1 MRGTMKGCVFNLPIR
16 EEFVQRLLE
25 SYKDL
30 TERVPDSARS
40 VLQFDLFD
48 PTVVATKASNTDMAF
63 HSRGYHFNAAAEV
76 FWHSTEHD
84 VRCRQWARDIAAI
97 FKAELKRDEKA
108 SNKSDP
114 DPVMMLVK
122 DILSARP
129 FCIPSWTLA

>member
-1 MRGTMKGCVFNLPIR
+1 MKGCVFNLPIR